1 MLLGAVTV
9 AGSSPMLPPVFRLL
23 VSSTFVKSMKNIYIY
38 IMSTNILKQSVYFSE
53 DTLMY

>member
-23 VSSTFVKSMKNIYIY
+23 VSSTLVKSKRKYIY
-38 IMSTNILKQSVYFSE
+38 YNVYTNRLK
-53 DTLMY
+53 